1 MILVVYSRVDPASS
15 NIGKSLVELIDFD
28 LMKRGDYTFY
38 VSSNMAVAE
47 TNENLIFADYIDLKL
62 SKYLEFDEIIFVSRH
77 SSKDGRKIFTA
88 HVSGNVSE
96 AKYGGKPSSL
106 ARASPLTIKN
116 YVLALKSRIHTK
128 PEFEFTLEATHHGP
142 SEIQKPSAFFE
153 IGSTENEW
161 RDKEAARI
169 VAESIIDAINSQRRD
184 WLVAVGIGGT
194 HYVPRQTDLILSTKF
209 TFGHNFA
216 KYSYESLNPKIVL
229 RAVSLSNAKYII
241 YDEKSVNSKIKNL
254 ISKVAE
260 EGNLK
265 VMKSKK
271 ARREYPLE

>member
-153 IGSTENEW
+153 IGSTEKEW

-229 RAVSLSNAKYII
+229 RGVSLSNAKYII

>member
-153 IGSTENEW
+153 IGSTEKEW

-229 RAVSLSNAKYII
+229 RGVSLSNAKYII

-265 VMKSKK
+265 VMKSKR